1 MFALDDPQADTAS
14 LRKLIAECS
23 AGLTELVAD
32 RRLLRETMKAR
43 FEEIAALVESQ
54 EAVWPEEV
62 ARLQAL
68 SEEIRKRA
76 GLLPER

>member
-23 AGLTELVAD
+23 AGLKELVAD